1 LDVAGKTTRTHH
13 RQNPHPCSWNVIL
26 NISLTYVSESI
37 PENPVSAVQI
47 QAIIEVARQRNPAL
61 DVTGA
66 LIATP
71 KYFAQIL
78 EGPRAAVDEL
88 MLSISRD
95 RRHRNISVVECVEIE
110 CRRFRHWTMAYC
122 GFASYVD
129 GHIHPLIA
137 NPADAGSNPA
147 LRRLTDL
154 MLEFCR

>member
-1 LDVAGKTTRTHH
+1 V
-13 RQNPHPCSWNVIL
+13 
-26 NISLTYVSESI
+26 NISLTYVSESV
-37 PENPVSAVQI
+37 PENPVSAAQI
-47 QAIIEVARQRNPAL
+47 QAIIEVARERNMAL

-78 EGPRAAVDEL
+78 EGPQASIDEI

-95 RRHRNISVVECVEIE
+95 RRHRNIVVLNVTEIE

-122 GFASYVD
+122 GYASYVD
-129 GHIHPLIA
+129 RHVQPLIA
-137 NPADAGSNPA
+137 NPADAGAGLA

-154 MLEFCR
+154 MLEFARARNS